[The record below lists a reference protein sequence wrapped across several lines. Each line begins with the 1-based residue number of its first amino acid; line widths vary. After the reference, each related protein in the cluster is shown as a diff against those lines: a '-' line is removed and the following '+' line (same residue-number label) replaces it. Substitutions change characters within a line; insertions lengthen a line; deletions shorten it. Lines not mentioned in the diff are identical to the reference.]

1 MAKFYTMIGFVDL
14 VTDDIG
20 VTREHVT
27 EQRLCCE
34 ERRNIR
40 RLENPGQINDD
51 VNISNEFS
59 IVANPYAYQNFHK
72 IRYMVYMGTKWKV
85 TSVEISYP
93 RLILSLGGVYH
104 GEDEE

>member
-1 MAKFYTMIGFVDL
+1 MAKFLTTVGFADP
-14 VTDDIG
+14 VTDYFG
-20 VTREHVT
+20 VTREKIT
-27 EQRLCCE
+27 EKPYYCE
-34 ERRNIR
+34 ERRNVR
-40 RLENPGQINDD
+40 RLESASKINDD
-51 VNISNEFS
+51 INISNEFS
-59 IVANPYAYQNFHK
+59 IIANPYASQNFHK